1 MRQRPATR
9 SNRSGFTLVELM
21 VVILIITVLSAL
33 LAMAVSRALAAGK
46 RTRNQIEIRQLAAA
60 IDAFK
65 TAYKVDY
72 IPSKIV
78 LSENGQIYTTLAGA
92 PLYSDSLAYLQR
104 LWPRLQ
110 FPVDWNGNGKIDPP
124 TGPIAGDVILTGDQ
138 CLVFFLCGIPFVD
151 GTGLPTCSGFST
163 NPANPAA
170 HITPGTPGLAPK
182 PPLYEF
188 DTGRL
193 VFSYNPR
200 APRFFSY
207 LDTYGNSTDGKGGW
221 APGVGQ
227 PYLYFSSYRVRNGYN
242 NANYSP
248 PDCQWI
254 QQAGVPIPAYPYAS
268 GVNQYMN
275 PSGFQII
282 SAGADKMF
290 GPGSANPG
298 SNGPF
303 WTPATAG
310 ASGASAPTGRTISRI
325 SMIVC

>member
-1 MRQRPATR
+1 MVQRPAPR
-9 SNRSGFTLVELM
+9 SNRSAFTLVELM
-21 VVILIITVLSAL
+21 VVILIITILSAL
-33 LAMAVSRALAAGK
+33 LAMAASRAIGAAK
-46 RTRNQIEIRQLAAA
+46 RTRNQLDIRQLAAA
-60 IDAFK
+60 VDAFK
-65 TAYKVDY
+65 TAYHVDY

-110 FPVDWNGNGKIDPP
+110 FQKMGNYPSFGTATGKIDPP

-138 CLVFFLCGIPFVD
+138 CLVFFLGGIPFVD

-207 LDTYGNSTDGKGGW
+207 IDTYGNSTDGKVGW

-227 PYLYFSSYRVRNGYN
+227 PYLYFSSYQ
-242 NANYSP
+242 SSK
-248 PDCQWI
+248 WI
-254 QQAGVPIPAYPYAS
+254 
-268 GVNQYMN
+268 
-275 PSGFQII
+275 
-282 SAGADKMF
+282 
-290 GPGSANPG
+290 
-298 SNGPF
+298 
-303 WTPATAG
+303 
-310 ASGASAPTGRTISRI
+310 
-325 SMIVC
+325 